1 MRIVLVTV
9 LALALSFTAC
19 RDNINQ
25 SANGTVELVFMPKYK
40 GAPMV
45 FFENINTDNNGK
57 LYFQKLEFFISE
69 LKAKQGDKIVDLA
82 DVEYVSMNDLI
93 TNELAKQGVTVTL
106 RDIPIGSYEKLMF
119 GVGVTDANN
128 AKEPANFPSES
139 ALGRTGNYWA
149 SWNSYIFCK
158 IEGQYTPQ
166 GSSSASAFLYH
177 GGVDGMYQPLSFN
190 KNFTVKEGE
199 TTKIMI
205 HLRGEDLFF
214 KTGATIDLVN
224 DNTTHS
230 GAQGSAAYNLAKQAI
245 TNLANAL
252 HIH

>member
-1 MRIVLVTV
+1 MRLVL
-9 LALALSFTAC
+9 LMAIALALSFTAC
-19 RDNINQ
+19 RDNITQ
-25 SANGTVELVFMPKYK
+25 PTTGTVELVFMPKYK
-40 GAPMV
+40 GTPMV
-45 FFENINTDNNGK
+45 FFKNINTDNNSN

-69 LKAKQGDKIVDLA
+69 LKAKQGNQVVNLA
-82 DVEYVSMNDLI
+82 DVKYVSMNDLI
-93 TNELAKQGVTVTL
+93 TNELAEKGVTVTL
-106 RDIPIGSYEKLMF
+106 SDIPVGSYEKLMF

-128 AKEPANFPSES
+128 AKEPADFSSET

-166 GSSSASAFLYH
+166 GSSSASSFLYH
-177 GGVDGMYQPLSFN
+177 GGVDGMYQPLHFN
-190 KNFTVKEGE
+190 KNFTVKGGE

-205 HLRGEDLFF
+205 HLHGEDLFF